1 MVNLRH
7 CLDFCLLAYELAFKK
22 RHHMYKRDLKVE
34 RTGYFGELL
43 YVSAF
48 CNQ

>member
-22 RHHMYKRDLKVE
+22 RHHMYKLDLKVE
-34 RTGYFGELL
+34 RTGYCEELL
-43 YVSAF
+43 YFSAF
-48 CNQ
+48 